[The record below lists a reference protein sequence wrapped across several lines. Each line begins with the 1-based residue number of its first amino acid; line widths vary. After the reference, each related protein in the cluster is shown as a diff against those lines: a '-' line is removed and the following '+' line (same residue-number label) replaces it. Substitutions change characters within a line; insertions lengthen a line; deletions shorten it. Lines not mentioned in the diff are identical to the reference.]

1 MKLTLA
7 LDWSPNTLHAGY
19 LVAEAKGYYRDES
32 LDVTFISPEDD
43 NYETTPAKRLADKD
57 VSLAI
62 APSESV
68 ISFNTLGNS
77 VPLTAVAAALQK
89 DASAIVVR
97 ADSDID
103 RPAQLD
109 DKLFAS
115 YNARFENDIV
125 RQLIKND
132 GGQGKI
138 RISSPEYL
146 EMWRT
151 VAENSADA
159 TWVFLPWEGPKA
171 KLEQNLSFR
180 AFSLGDY
187 GIPYGYSPL
196 LITHADF
203 VTAEADAIRAFL
215 RAAEK
220 GWRYV
225 AENQDESAELLH
237 QHLNHADWRN
247 PTMIQES
254 LRMLAPYVLSGE
266 GRWGFMDG
274 TRWLNFVEWM
284 IETKVL
290 KDVEGVPM
298 NIGQIDT
305 SMLYTN
311 DFFK

>member
-1 MKLTLA
+1 MKLSLA
-7 LDWSPNTLHAGY
+7 LDWSPNSLHAGY
-19 LVAEAKGYYRDES
+19 FVAEAKEFYKDES
-32 LDVTFISPEDD
+32 LDVTFVNPEDD
-43 NYETTPAKRLADKD
+43 NYAKTPAKKLADKE
-57 VSLAI
+57 VHLAI

-68 ISFNTLGNS
+68 ISFNTLKES
-77 VPLTAVAAALQK
+77 IPLTAVAAALQK

-97 ADSDID
+97 ADSEIK

-109 DKLFAS
+109 GKIFAS
-115 YNARFENDIV
+115 YNARFEDDIV

-132 GGQGKI
+132 GGQGNI
-138 RISSPEYL
+138 QISNPAYL

-151 VAENSADA
+151 VADGSSDA

-171 KLEQNLSFR
+171 KVEQNLLFR
-180 AFSLGDY
+180 AFTLKDY

-196 LITHADF
+196 LITHTDF
-203 VTAEADAIRAFL
+203 ISEEESAIRAFL

-225 AENQDESAELLH
+225 AENPEESAELLH
-237 QHLNHADWRN
+237 KEFSHTNWQDL
-247 PTMIQES
+247 PMLKES
-254 LRMLAPYVLSGE
+254 LQMLAPYILSDK

-274 TRWLNFVEWM
+274 TRWLDFVEWM
-284 IETKVL
+284 IESQVL
-290 KDVEGVPM
+290 KNVNGVPM

-305 SMLYTN
+305 SMFYTN

>member
-1 MKLTLA
+1 MRLTLA

-19 LVAEAKGYYRDES
+19 LVAEAKGYYQDES
-32 LDVTFISPEDD
+32 LNVTFISPEDD
-43 NYETTPAKRLADKD
+43 NYATTPAKKLSNKE
-57 VSLAI
+57 VQLAI

-68 ISFNTLGNS
+68 ISFNTLKNS

-97 ADSDID
+97 ANSDIE
-103 RPAQLD
+103 RPAQLNG
-109 DKLFAS
+109 KVFAS

-132 GGQGKI
+132 GGTGDIQ
-138 RISSPEYL
+138 ISSPEYL

-151 VAENSADA
+151 VADGSVDA

-171 KLEQNLSFR
+171 RLEQNLSFR

-203 VTAEADAIRAFL
+203 ATEESNAIQAFI

-225 AENQDESAELLH
+225 AENPDGSAELLH
-237 QHLNHADWRN
+237 QHINHPDWQN
-247 PTMIQES
+247 LSTITES
-254 LRMLAPYVLSGE
+254 MRMLTPHILSDE
-266 GRWGFMDG
+266 GLWGFMDG
-274 TRWLNFVEWM
+274 TRWQDFIEWM
-284 IETKVL
+284 IKTKVL
-290 KDVEGVPM
+290 KDVHGVPM
-298 NIGQIDT
+298 NIGQVDT
-305 SMLYTN
+305 SILYTN
-311 DFFK
+311 EFFK

>member
-1 MKLTLA
+1 MILTIA
-7 LDWSPNTLHAGY
+7 IVWSPNTLPAGY
-19 LVAEAKGYYRDES
+19 LVAEAKGYYQDES
-32 LDVTFISPEDD
+32 LNVTFVSPEDD
-43 NYETTPAKRLADKD
+43 NYVTTPAKKLANKE
-57 VSLAI
+57 VHLAI

-68 ISFNTLGNS
+68 ISFNTLENA

-89 DASAIVVR
+89 DASAIVVQ
-97 ADSDID
+97 ADSDIE

-109 DKLFAS
+109 GKVFAS
-115 YNARFENDIV
+115 YNARFEDDIV

-132 GGQGKI
+132 SGQGDI
-138 RISSPEYL
+138 QISNPEYL

-151 VAENSADA
+151 VADGSADA

-171 KLEQNLSFR
+171 KLEQDLSFR

-196 LITHADF
+196 LITHTDF
-203 VTAEADAIRAFL
+203 VTAEADAIGAFL

-225 AENQDESAELLH
+225 AENPKESAELLH
-237 QHLNHADWRN
+237 QHVDHPDWEN
-247 PTMIQES
+247 LSMIQES
-254 LRMLAPYVLSGE
+254 LQMLAPYVLSDE
-266 GRWGFMDG
+266 DRWGYMDG
-274 TRWLNFVEWM
+274 TRWLSFVEWM

-290 KDVEGVPM
+290 KDVNGVPM
-298 NIGQIDT
+298 TIGQIDT